1 MLLTYTLLALILLT
15 YCIIFISERV
25 SYIIL
30 AMILLFCEAAALLV
44 VNGFEFFGFILV
56 LIYVGAVAV
65 LFLFMIMLI
74 DIKNDKLLK
83 KNFILTILAF
93 ICIGVSTT
101 YQHSFFLKS
110 ETQYERLPVTLE
122 SASDLTIIGQILY
135 NHMPIAVLILGLI
148 LLLALIGSVFLTYSF
163 LDANRRTYKKLRR
176 KQKNILNSFK

>member
-1 MLLTYTLLALILLT
+1 MLLTNLLLITIILT

-44 VNGFEFFGFILV
+44 TNGFEFFGFILI

-83 KNFILTILAF
+83 KNFITIALTF
-93 ICIGVSTT
+93 ICIGISAT
-101 YQHSFFLKS
+101 YQHSFFLES
-110 ETQYERLPVTLE
+110 EIQYERLPLTVE
-122 SASDLTIIGQILY
+122 SAKDRK
-135 NHMPIAVLILGLI
+135 
-148 LLLALIGSVFLTYSF
+148 SVV
-163 LDANRRTYKKLRR
+163 
-176 KQKNILNSFK
+176 